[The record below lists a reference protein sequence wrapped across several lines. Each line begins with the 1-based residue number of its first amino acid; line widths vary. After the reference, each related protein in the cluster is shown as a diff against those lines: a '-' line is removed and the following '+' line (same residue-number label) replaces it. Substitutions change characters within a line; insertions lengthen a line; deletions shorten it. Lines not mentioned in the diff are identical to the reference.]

1 MEQVKSWERQT
12 YENQYNILQ
21 PTLLWYTLLCHAI
34 YIITYYM
41 KYKIFIIIKCKV
53 MVPSILKIKLHCYNN
68 RQNLTYIV
76 WLIVEKVNHLALILR
91 KPGQLWKTLKRKYV
105 SVCKSTGL
113 VFLLNFPW
121 PHELSRKLK
130 LYSLHILC
138 YLQRITIFIYSHLS
152 KASTGERNLI
162 PRL

>member
-21 PTLLWYTLLCHAI
+21 PTLLWYTLLCHAL

-53 MVPSILKIKLHCYNN
+53 MVPITLKIKLHCYNN

-121 PHELSRKLK
+121 LFMNWAENSNYTVYVSCVTFR
-130 LYSLHILC
+130 
-138 YLQRITIFIYSHLS
+138 
-152 KASTGERNLI
+152 E
-162 PRL
+162 

>member
-1 MEQVKSWERQT
+1 MRIS
-12 YENQYNILQ
+12 IIFSS
-21 PTLLWYTLLCHAI
+21 LLFYDINYYVIH
-34 YIITYYM
+34 YISSHIIW
-41 KYKIFIIIKCKV
+41 YKIFIIIKCKV
-53 MVPSILKIKLHCYNN
+53 MVPITLKIKLHCYNT

-76 WLIVEKVNHLALILR
+76 WLICHLALTLR